1 MGPTLVLRSPAWGVG
16 RAGPNQGLACQ
27 WPDAHRQDW
36 RTSTRRALSAE
47 EALWLT
53 TFILEPK
60 ATNETPRR
68 HSSGTSSTQSN
79 VPTEPASAMVWKPSD
94 FVKSTLSAF
103 CILRSPRNPEP
114 RTTQMF
120 GQTDQKGAPAEAD
133 APTRVG
139 ESEPQPGCAPVDAI
153 RVTRSA
159 ALPKISGS
167 V

>member
-16 RAGPNQGLACQ
+16 RTGPNQGLACQ

-139 ESEPQPGCAPVDAI
+139 ESEPQPGCAPVDALC
-153 RVTRSA
+153 VTRSA
-159 ALPKISGS
+159 ALPKISGR